1 MPFAALLIGAIL
13 VVVAFNNSFSALA
26 TELETDIPPY
36 FKWAAAIA
44 AILGLG
50 YIPGLRTPSR
60 YLLALVLL
68 VVVLKNATQIIAG
81 FKNFLTSGGTATTA
95 GAGAA
100 NPSASYTATYAPAAS
115 SGGSGTTAASGNV
128 NAFSTASTT
137 LTAAQQLAANPL
149 NPNAY
154 TNLISGFGAAL

>member
-13 VVVAFNNSFSALA
+13 IVVAFNNSAPALV
-26 TELETDIPPY
+26 TELETDIPGY

-44 AILGLG
+44 AIVALG
-50 YIPGLRTPSR
+50 YIPGFRTPSR
-60 YLLALVLL
+60 YLLGLVLL
-68 VVVLKNATQIIAG
+68 VILLANYSQIFAG
-81 FKNFLTSGGTATTA
+81 FKGFASSGGTATAA

-115 SGGSGTTAASGNV
+115 TTAPTTTAGTQVAGASQ
-128 NAFSTASTT
+128 A

-154 TNLISGFGAAL
+154 TNLITGFGAAV